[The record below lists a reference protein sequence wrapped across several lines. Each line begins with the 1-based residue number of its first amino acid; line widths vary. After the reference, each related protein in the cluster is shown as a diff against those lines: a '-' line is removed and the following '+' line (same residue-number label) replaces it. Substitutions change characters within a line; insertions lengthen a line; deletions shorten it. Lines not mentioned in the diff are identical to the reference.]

1 VVLATEL
8 SEASGHLTPKLS
20 IKRNVILADFADVI
34 DGIYSRNP
42 STQGISL
49 AH

>member
-1 VVLATEL
+1 MLATDL

-34 DGIYSRNP
+34 DGIYSDNP
-42 STQGISL
+42 STQGFSL